1 MEDLKSGSSEED
13 VKAAAKPLDEK
24 GITVI
29 AVAVGKDADPR
40 ELEFTTPDKKKV
52 IKAAKDNKPSEVGEK
67 IMDKI
72 RGTSVCNRYTTIF
85 QKSN

>member
-24 GITVI
+24 DITVI

-52 IKAAKDNKPSEVGEK
+52 IKATKDNKPSEVGEK

-72 RGTSVCNRYTTIF
+72 RGTCVCNKFTRIF